1 MEQSP
6 QTLRT
11 QEGDSLSLNCS
22 YTASSFRG
30 LQWYRQDPGKG
41 PELLFLLHSVGD
53 EKQKERL
60 RATLLKK
67 GSSLHIEAPKPEDSA
82 TYLCAV
88 QTQEFVLHRTTWE
101 EALGAQEEGKQ
112 QRHPYSRAPAS
123 GFGYSLQ
130 VPGEHCVSTVQR

>member
-1 MEQSP
+1 MENMLECAFIVLWLHLGWLSGEDQVEQSP
-6 QTLRT
+6 QTLRI

-22 YTASSFRG
+22 YSSFRG
-30 LQWYRQDPGKG
+30 LQWYRQDLGKG
-41 PELLFLLHSVGD
+41 PELLFLLYSVGD

-88 QTQEFVLHRTTWE
+88 QKQCPPGTCRLYPNP
-101 EALGAQEEGKQ
+101 EAGALE
-112 QRHPYSRAPAS
+112 
-123 GFGYSLQ
+123 
-130 VPGEHCVSTVQR
+130 